1 MTAACLESLIKSGA
15 HMLNPSWLTVAS
27 NSHRTMH
34 YNLQW
39 VRELLSARINCLIEF
54 SSRGRDGLVALH
66 QRYFAMAERAIQDE
80 VLREYDDEFARARQ
94 KVSLKYLAEKEHKS
108 RSGGSTGASQFNG
121 AHLRR
126 GRGGGFAGHGFPP
139 NRATAAVGSSTSGA
153 SAPGQN

>member
-1 MTAACLESLIKSGA
+1 
-15 HMLNPSWLTVAS
+15 
-27 NSHRTMH
+27 MH

-66 QRYFAMAERAIQDE
+66 QRYFATAEHAIQDE
-80 VLREYDDEFARARQ
+80 VLQEYNDEFACARQ

-121 AHLRR
+121 ARLRR
-126 GRGGGFAGHGFPP
+126 GWFCWSWFPTQSCHCCG
-139 NRATAAVGSSTSGA
+139 RELYLGC
-153 SAPGQN
+153 